1 MIPLTMVQAGELV
14 TIRRMTGRDEA
25 GQRMAELGFVADSD
39 VVVVSRM
46 AGSLVVQVRDSR
58 VALDQGMA
66 RRIMVERRG
75 KNEDIEGCQGR
86 AECHCGTTV
95 R

>member
-14 TIRRMTGRDEA
+14 TIRRMTGRDEV

-75 KNEDIEGCQGR
+75 KDEDIEGCQGG
-86 AECHCGTTV
+86 AERHCGTAV

>member
-1 MIPLTMVQAGELV
+1 MIPLTMAQAGELV

-39 VVVVSRM
+39 VVVASRM

-75 KNEDIEGCQGR
+75 KDEDIEGCQGG
-86 AECHCGTTV
+86 AECHCGTAV